1 MFWRKTLIYKETI
14 IVALIIAYLSL
25 IKEPIIR
32 LPENVAFAD
41 KWEHL
46 LAYIVLGAVLVVD
59 LWRAKVEIK
68 CLWIVGLLVPI
79 LYGGILEILQGA
91 FCYPRTASWMDWM
104 ADSIGTI
111 VGVSIVAG
119 IWTWKH

>member
-68 CLWIVGLLVPI
+68 CLWIVPI
-79 LYGGILEILQGA
+79 SPQSKNKNNKYILSEEQKTNFKNILIET
-91 FCYPRTASWMDWM
+91 FNKENIYLF
-104 ADSIGTI
+104 
-111 VGVSIVAG
+111 
-119 IWTWKH
+119 

>member
-14 IVALIIAYLSL
+14 IVGLIIAYLSL

-59 LWRAKVEIK
+59 LLRAKVEIK
-68 CLWIVGLLVPI
+68 CLWIVGLIVPI
-79 LYGGILEILQGA
+79 LYGGLLELLQGF
-91 FCYPRTASWMDWM
+91 FCYPRTASWIDWM

>member
-59 LWRAKVEIK
+59 LWRAKVGIK

-79 LYGGILEILQGA
+79 LYGGLLEILQGA

-104 ADSIGTI
+104 ADGIGTI